1 MPLNPTLSLAS
12 DVVRP
17 EALSRQWA
25 ALHQAAG
32 LVAGLA
38 GTTAEAAPLLAGPC
52 PESLRQAS
60 GWRLAMIGQGLADTA
75 AILEGGIRAL
85 LVARG
90 RGAPTGAAAQA
101 LWAEFVAAREALL
114 AIAVSA

>member
-1 MPLNPTLSLAS
+1 MALNPSLSLAS
-12 DVVRP
+12 DATRP
-17 EALSRQWA
+17 EALSRQWS
-25 ALHQAAG
+25 ALHEAAG

-38 GTTAEAAPLLAGPC
+38 GTTVEAAPLLAGAC

-60 GWRLAMIGQGLADTA
+60 GWRLAMIAQGLADTA

-101 LWAEFVAAREALL
+101 LWAEFVSARAALL
-114 AIAVSA
+114 VIGTSA

>member
-1 MPLNPTLSLAS
+1 MNPTLSLAS
-12 DVVRP
+12 DAVRP

-25 ALHQAAG
+25 ALHEAAG

-38 GTTAEAAPLLAGPC
+38 GATREAAPLLAGAC

-60 GWRLAMIGQGLADTA
+60 GWRLAMIAQGLADTA

-85 LVARG
+85 LVARD
-90 RGAPTGAAAQA
+90 RGAPTAAAAEA
-101 LWAEFVAAREALL
+101 LWAEFVSARAALL
-114 AIAVSA
+114 AIAASV